1 MKSFSTELYRRL
13 QADARQQVLGAKVA
27 GFFLSFIAGAAFTF
41 HWAMLR
47 GTPLET
53 LLLGPEEPIT
63 FPPTAWIWPAISG
76 LLGVIVFLRTH
87 QRVLDGERSSAY
99 KENRRFL
106 LETPVL
112 ELLLSDEAY
121 QRLPSLGKDRAS
133 ANEDKTK
140 LLGLKDR
147 RRTESPGSLQRRFS
161 DLLANFDLIKQDLG
175 WKESSAS
182 ANEAPGEARDPTAQM
197 LTGCGLWMLKWLL
210 IYVAV
215 ILLSSAT
222 IVVLRYFNLPDSPF
236 PGAFEWA
243 AQLFTDLKASGLEIN
258 LFNFWGCGFAA
269 AYLWLGLREAV
280 RIAAKREALI
290 DLLQGNFELEELDS
304 HGADALEAQE
314 LKSSGLAASET
325 SAPGPEREGNSAC

>member
-27 GFFLSFIAGAAFTF
+27 GFILSFVAGAALTF

-47 GTPLET
+47 GTFYEGAFFDDG
-53 LLLGPEEPIT
+53 GPVIY
-63 FPPTAWIWPAISG
+63 PPSALIWPAISG

-87 QRVLDGERSSAY
+87 QRVLDAERPGAY
-99 KENRRFL
+99 RESRRFL

-147 RRTESPGSLQRRFS
+147 RLTESPGSLQRRFS
-161 DLLANFDLIKQDLG
+161 DLLANFDLIKLDLG
-175 WKESSAS
+175 WKEPSAS

-197 LTGCGLWMLKWLL
+197 LKGCGLWMLKWLL
-210 IYVAV
+210 IYVAL

-243 AQLFTDLKASGLEIN
+243 AQLYADLKASGLEIN

-290 DLLQGNFELEELDS
+290 DLLQGDFELEELDS

-314 LKSSGLAASET
+314 LKSSGLAASES
-325 SAPGPEREGNSAC
+325 SAPGPEKEGNSAC